1 MLASLYENFISA
13 SSIKESLKKD
23 LTKKMSVSS
32 ISTPGN
38 KLNLKVFSSF
48 HKDKESATSPSK
60 SSKSKHSVVEKL
72 FNFRFYEKSLNN
84 FITNHNN
91 DEKFLMKLRAKL
103 VYFFHY
109 NDYWLTFLHSI
120 ILINIIV
127 LSLDRYPISK
137 SMSESLELIDFLIF
151 VIYFGE
157 ICLKLIVFGP
167 FLYFKSGFNIID
179 FIIVVLNAMEYIYQ
193 AVKLDDSSGHG
204 FLMFL
209 TTNTL
214 FGSFIKTSKV
224 IRLFRSMFY
233 SVMFR
238 SFALLLNGL
247 VGSLYHLKYFSV
259 ILLALSL
266 LTSLIGKEIFAFKVK
281 FTEEE
286 GPHMVSSM
294 DQKGFEPRINYDN
307 VGDSLIGTI
316 CGLYNEEWHIAMWQH
331 YIGVGY
337 KSLLFYYPLI
347 VLGQMTSVTLFSA
360 LFLNAFIKYIKK
372 KMMNVENFKSLTL
385 SNIKS
390 AFRTYYER
398 LAKIWKPKRPSSRFA
413 REGIRGSLG
422 VRGSVLFANVGNA
435 FKSSECLKKIRDSH
449 FQRISIMNNLP
460 GGGASPRRS
469 PASSNQ
475 KSGTDLKLPHEK
487 SGMKMSEV
495 KAEETTFFYSN
506 FVSEFIGE
514 ILSNQR
520 FENFMLLMTIA
531 SMIVLALDTPVKD
544 PDSTEIQA
552 LMIFEWIFISI
563 YTLEFLLKVLIFG
576 AFTGKHSYF
585 QDSFYNFLDFVN
597 IVLSIASLFEDKRLH
612 RDLHMCKII
621 RCFRVIKY
629 ARVVNKDMQILSTAL
644 VHAFPNIVKLLLFLV
659 VFLFIFSIFSMK
671 YLKGIMFKCSGLALD
686 EAEIEEKIDT
696 MYDCFDYGGDW
707 INHDLNY
714 DNILNAFISLFQI
727 VSGEGWSL
735 LMYK

>member
-1 MLASLYENFISA
+1 
-13 SSIKESLKKD
+13 
-23 LTKKMSVSS
+23 MSVSS

-360 LFLNAFIKYIKK
+360 LFLNAFIKYIK
-372 KMMNVENFKSLTL
+372 NV
-385 SNIKS
+385 
-390 AFRTYYER
+390 
-398 LAKIWKPKRPSSRFA
+398 
-413 REGIRGSLG
+413 
-422 VRGSVLFANVGNA
+422 
-435 FKSSECLKKIRDSH
+435 
-449 FQRISIMNNLP
+449 
-460 GGGASPRRS
+460 
-469 PASSNQ
+469 
-475 KSGTDLKLPHEK
+475 
-487 SGMKMSEV
+487 
-495 KAEETTFFYSN
+495 
-506 FVSEFIGE
+506 
-514 ILSNQR
+514 
-520 FENFMLLMTIA
+520 
-531 SMIVLALDTPVKD
+531 
-544 PDSTEIQA
+544 
-552 LMIFEWIFISI
+552 
-563 YTLEFLLKVLIFG
+563 
-576 AFTGKHSYF
+576 
-585 QDSFYNFLDFVN
+585 DF
-597 IVLSIASLFEDKRLH
+597 
-612 RDLHMCKII
+612 
-621 RCFRVIKY
+621 
-629 ARVVNKDMQILSTAL
+629 
-644 VHAFPNIVKLLLFLV
+644 
-659 VFLFIFSIFSMK
+659 FSIFS
-671 YLKGIMFKCSGLALD
+671 LVATLRLKCS
-686 EAEIEEKIDT
+686 K
-696 MYDCFDYGGDW
+696 
-707 INHDLNY
+707 
-714 DNILNAFISLFQI
+714 
-727 VSGEGWSL
+727 
-735 LMYK
+735 K